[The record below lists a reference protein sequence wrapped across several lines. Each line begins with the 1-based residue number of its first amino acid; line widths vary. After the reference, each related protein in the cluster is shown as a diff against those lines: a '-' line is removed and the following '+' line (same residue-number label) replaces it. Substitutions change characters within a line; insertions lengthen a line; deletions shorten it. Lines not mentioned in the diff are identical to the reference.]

1 MILELMPCR
10 ACDPILK
17 LVNSAVTNASN
28 NMDLK
33 ETSLLVSK
41 AEVMRVLL
49 GKKLDLKLE
58 EEFILYKKVHLPYNC
73 YIERYIFVIM
83 KDLQLNF

>member
-1 MILELMPCR
+1 MSTNRARRVIDQICGHSYEETPMILELMPCG

-17 LVNSAVTNASN
+17 LVNSAVTKASN

-41 AEVMRVLL
+41 AEVKERPTR
-49 GKKLDLKLE
+49 KK
-58 EEFILYKKVHLPYNC
+58 IRP
-73 YIERYIFVIM
+73 
-83 KDLQLNF
+83 QA

>member
-1 MILELMPCR
+1 MPCR
-10 ACDPILK
+10 ACDLILK
-17 LVNSAVTNASN
+17 LVNSAVKNASN

-41 AEVMRVLL
+41 AEVSRW
-49 GKKLDLKLE
+49 KKLDLKLE
-58 EEFILYKKVHLPYNC
+58 EEFILYKKVHLSYNC
-73 YIERYIFVIM
+73 SIERYIFVIM

>member
-10 ACDPILK
+10 ACDLILK
-17 LVNSAVTNASN
+17 LVNSAVKNASN

-41 AEVMRVLL
+41 AEV
-49 GKKLDLKLE
+49 GEK
-58 EEFILYKKVHLPYNC
+58 N
-73 YIERYIFVIM
+73 
-83 KDLQLNF
+83 